1 VLVMKR
7 HDEAGVERG
16 GAMKQW
22 TKAGVAM
29 TLVLAALWSP
39 AAWAQAGTVR
49 YLAGTL
55 SVQKVDGT
63 TKILSQQ
70 SVVEAGDLLSTERD
84 SYAQINFADG
94 SQATLRPNS
103 KLKIEEFGYSEKEPE
118 KDNLVMRLIKGGLRT
133 VTGLI
138 GKRGNQDAYKIQ
150 TSTATIGIR
159 GSSGDTLECTSGCP
173 GATPTSDK
181 LSPGVYHA
189 TYLGVYVMSNDQ
201 GQQIL
206 GMGQFGFAGPGK
218 PPVLLPA
225 DPGLNLRDMPVT
237 LGLGVGRRAPGPG
250 PAAECVVQ

>member
-1 VLVMKR
+1 MTSRRITATSARAAFGALVGALFASLVTTPVSGPAVAQQPQQGAAYVSNLSGPLFAVKSDGSRRVLS
-7 HDEAGVERG
+7 
-16 GAMKQW
+16 
-22 TKAGVAM
+22 T
-29 TLVLAALWSP
+29 
-39 AAWAQAGTVR
+39 
-49 YLAGTL
+49 
-55 SVQKVDGT
+55 
-63 TKILSQQ
+63 Q
-70 SVVEAGDLLSTERD
+70 SVVNVGDTLITED
-84 SYAQINFADG
+84 KTYARVRFSDT
-94 SQATLRPNS
+94 SEVTLRPS
-103 KLKIEEFGYSEKEPE
+103 TQFQIENYAFERAAPE
-118 KDNLVMRLIKGGLRT
+118 KDNSAFRLLKGAFRT

-206 GMGQFGFAGPGK
+206 GVGQFGFAGPGK

-237 LGLGVGRRAPGPG
+237 FGLGVGRRAPGPG